1 MKTKILSLW
10 VLLFI
15 NVFIFPTQYFS
26 QMESEIDPKNMCFPT
41 SMINSALSVGHSFDK
56 SELDKY
62 DNFIHSTIVTKCVN
76 RYAPRYIKR
85 MVNSGEY
92 DKRELWQIEEL
103 AFNSYMGKKVCEL
116 KTNKLLEEINDELSL
131 GRSLVISGEICNRNH
146 CLSVIDIDENGDYI
160 LIDPYGDP
168 TIWYKDNTKYAKISV
183 TKTEFKNMFRM
194 ENGKYT
200 YITFYTK
207 DELETRPL
215 LNFVELNE
223 MFFTVSILS
232 DLNYLYCLSDKYNL
246 QYYNYFYSE
255 TTGNNIVLSYNSY
268 KSVYSYCTP
277 YFTHD
282 DIKKCMYKSSN
293 LNVDIKTMLSIFK
306 CEQLKG
312 IEFTDNNIIDAYVSS
327 SNLYECLAIL
337 CTGYKE
343 YLLSYIPEEV
353 DLLLDKVNTVID
365 SIQCD
370 FDKVKYVDKTMIF
383 NFKAFYDL
391 AMLSKN
397 ESNAGDN
404 MMISCIACLDNRRRL
419 FKQEKCTKR
428 STFYT
433 VENFKDFCIIY

>member
-1 MKTKILSLW
+1 MKTKILSLL
-10 VLLFI
+10 VLLFV
-15 NVFIFPTQYFS
+15 NVLVFPTQYFS

-56 SELDKY
+56 DELDKY
-62 DNFIHSTIVTKCVN
+62 DNFIHSTIVTKYVN
-76 RYAPRYIKR
+76 RYAPKYIKQ
-85 MVNSGEY
+85 MINSGEY

-103 AFNSYMGKKVCEL
+103 AFNSYMNKKVCEL
-116 KTNKLLEEINDELSL
+116 KTNRLLEDINNEISL

-183 TKTEFKNMFRM
+183 TKNKFKNMFRM

-207 DELETRPL
+207 NELETRPL
-215 LNFVELNE
+215 LTFVDPNE
-223 MFFTVSILS
+223 MIFTVSILS
-232 DLNYLYCLSDKYNL
+232 NLNYSYCLSDKYNL

-255 TTGNNIVLSYNSY
+255 TIGNNIVLSYNSY
-268 KSVYSYCTP
+268 KSVYSHCTQ
-277 YFTHD
+277 YFTND
-282 DIKKCMYKSSN
+282 DIKKCIYKSNN
-293 LNVDIKTMLSIFK
+293 LNIDIKTMLSIVE
-306 CEQLKG
+306 CERLKG
-312 IEFTDNNIIDAYVSS
+312 IEFTDKNIVDAYVSS
-327 SNLYECLAIL
+327 SSLNECLAIL

-353 DLLLDKVNTVID
+353 DILLDKVNAVID
-365 SIQCD
+365 SIQYD
-370 FDKVKYVDKTMIF
+370 FDKVKYIDKTMVF
-383 NFKAFYDL
+383 NFIVYYNL
-391 AMLSKN
+391 ATLSKK
-397 ESNAGDN
+397 ESNADSD
-404 MMISCIACLDNRRRL
+404 MMISHIACLDNKRRL